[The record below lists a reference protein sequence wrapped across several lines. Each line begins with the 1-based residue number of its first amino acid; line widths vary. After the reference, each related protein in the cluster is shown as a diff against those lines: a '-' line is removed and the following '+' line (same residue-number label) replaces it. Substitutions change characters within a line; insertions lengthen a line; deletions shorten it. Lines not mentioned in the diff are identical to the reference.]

1 MSTKR
6 YPKLDLRGAVVVITG
21 GARGIGLETGRAFAA
36 AGARVVLADLDGEEA
51 ATAASGMGGDA
62 VAAAV
67 DVRDPG
73 SVAELAERAGR
84 LGPTAVLVNNAG
96 IMPVGR
102 FLDEDPALTS
112 QQLDVNVLGP
122 IHGMRA
128 FLPAMVE
135 RGRGHVVNVAS
146 MAGKV
151 PVPGLAT
158 YNATKFA
165 VVGLSGAVRRELA
178 RTGVS
183 ITAVLPSAVR
193 TGLVAGIPA
202 IPGLPYVDP
211 DDVAAAI
218 VRSCATRRAQVHGP
232 RAIGAWDLVSAILPS
247 GLIDRVRSRMGEEDF
262 VQRVDDEARAA
273 YADRRRRQERRV
285 RP

>member
-1 MSTKR
+1 MMSAKR
-6 YPKLDLRGAVVVITG
+6 YPRQDLRGAVVAVTG
-21 GARGIGLETGRAFAA
+21 AARGIGLATARTFVA
-36 AGARVVLADLDGEEA
+36 AGARVVVGDLDGEEA
-51 ATAASGMGGDA
+51 VSAAESLGPGA
-62 VAAAV
+62 VAAVV
-67 DVRDPG
+67 DVRDPS
-73 SVAELAERAGR
+73 SVEAFAELTERT
-84 LGPTAVLVNNAG
+84 GPTAVVVNNAG

-102 FLDEDPALTS
+102 FLDEAPAMTRQL
-112 QQLDVNVLGP
+112 LDVNLLGP

-128 FLPAMVE
+128 FLPAMVA

-178 RTGVS
+178 GTGVS

-193 TGLVAGIPA
+193 TGLVSGIPA

-211 DDVAAAI
+211 EDVAAAI
-218 VRSCATRRAQVHGP
+218 VRSCATRRAEVHVP
-232 RAIGAWDLVSAILPS
+232 RMLGAWGLVSAILPDR
-247 GLIDRVRSRMGEEDF
+247 LIDLARARLGEDDF
-262 VQRVDDEARAA
+262 VQRVDDEARSD
-273 YADRRRRQERRV
+273 YTGRLQRQEPRG
-285 RP
+285 